1 MRIRHVLLDAD
12 DVIQEGA
19 REFRS
24 ELLALLG
31 EDAGDWLRE
40 TFRPDGDV
48 LTGRVEVVPLLADRL
63 RSLGRDEDPQRLYE
77 RLWLEITP
85 HRPVLDLVARW
96 RRAGVGVHLAT
107 NQDAGRAAY
116 MKQALGYDAVLD
128 GGYYSSDLGVAKPA
142 AAYFSAVLA
151 DLGARPHEVAFVDDM
166 AVNVAGARSQ
176 GLAAVQWEIAH
187 GTGLLEARLGAVG
200 LLT

>member
-1 MRIRHVLLDAD
+1 VTIRHLLLDAD
-12 DVIQEGA
+12 DVLQEGA

-24 ELLALLG
+24 ELLGLLG

-40 TFRPDGDV
+40 TDRPDGDV

-63 RSLGRDEDPQRLYE
+63 RVLGRHEDPQRLYE

-85 HRPVLDLVARW
+85 HPPVLDLVARW

-116 MKQALGYDAVLD
+116 MKQALGYDTVLD

-142 AAYFSAVLA
+142 AAYFSTVLD
-151 DLGARPHEVAFVDDM
+151 DLGARPQEVAFVDDM
-166 AVNVAGARSQ
+166 AANVAGARSL
-176 GLAAVQWEIAH
+176 GLAAVQWEIAD
-187 GTGLLEARLGAVG
+187 GTDRLESRLAAVG